1 MKTTP
6 IFPRIIA
13 LSVLAGIGLLASTG
27 CVSSK
32 YKEAKKDTPPPHL
45 LNVPFPPASLEATL
59 NTLVTYNGPGSWKRN
74 AFWDEYVVTCHNPGR
89 APLTV
94 SAATL
99 TDFADA
105 SRSPGSKPWAL
116 EKESKNLEQKYKEA
130 GVAFVR
136 YTAPGVLIVGAGT
149 AAAFS
154 AGIFSA
160 GATTAAT
167 ATVVVLPLY
176 YITVLAINQH
186 NKVAMEKEFDRR
198 RLALPLTLAPGE
210 TRTDSFYF
218 PMMPSPR
225 SLGLRW
231 SSGQQAGETVLPL
244 DFLHGL
250 HEKSPSSSK

>member
-13 LSVLAGIGLLASTG
+13 MSVFAGIGLLASTG

-130 GVAFVR
+130 GLLWRAR
-136 YTAPGVLIVGAGT
+136 CI
-149 AAAFS
+149 
-154 AGIFSA
+154 GIFNVRAPS
-160 GATTAAT
+160 G
-167 ATVVVLPLY
+167 PCG
-176 YITVLAINQH
+176 
-186 NKVAMEKEFDRR
+186 
-198 RLALPLTLAPGE
+198 TL
-210 TRTDSFYF
+210 
-218 PMMPSPR
+218 
-225 SLGLRW
+225 
-231 SSGQQAGETVLPL
+231 
-244 DFLHGL
+244 
-250 HEKSPSSSK
+250 